1 MSMPVVKCLVIS
13 KKRINDAKHVRKVL
27 DTQEKVID
35 AKGEE
40 IRRRFKQAEMEIKER
55 EKSK

>member
-1 MSMPVVKCLVIS
+1 MSMHVVKCSVIS
-13 KKRINDAKHVRKVL
+13 KKKIDDAKHVCKVL
-27 DTQEKVID
+27 GEQEKVID

-55 EKSK
+55 EK